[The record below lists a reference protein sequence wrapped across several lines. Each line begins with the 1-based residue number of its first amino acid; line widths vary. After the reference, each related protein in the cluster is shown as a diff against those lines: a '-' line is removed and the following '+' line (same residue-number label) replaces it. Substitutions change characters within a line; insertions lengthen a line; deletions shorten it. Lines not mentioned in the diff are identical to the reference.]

1 LGPKAELL
9 EMRVLP
15 TKASAMSR
23 FANRF
28 RHLAPGAL
36 LLIAALAPFDAHAQL
51 RGLGGSGPGIGGI
64 GALGSGSAASP
75 GLSGAPLGSVGN
87 VGSDLRTP
95 QTGPT
100 SSIPQSPIG
109 RTTVTNSVTNTLN
122 GDVTAPIAN
131 TAGRARTALGDTV
144 NRIGE
149 NAGIA
154 RAPLQGRSR
163 VPPVGEQRFVANE
176 VLVGLPSNLTPQALD
191 ALALRYGLT
200 RLESQRI
207 GLTGTT
213 FHRWQIADQRSVAD
227 VIRGLEADVGVRVA
241 QPNYRFTLQQDRAA
255 PAAARGDVAQY
266 ALEKLHIAQAHQLAT
281 GEAVL
286 IAVID
291 GGIDASHPEIAGDIA
306 ESFDALDAP
315 RSLSV
320 HGTAMAGAI
329 VAHARLMGVAPSAR
343 ILAIRAFGASG
354 GGDESTTLAVLKS
367 IDWAVSHRAR
377 VINMSFAGPQD
388 PEIARSLAAASRKG
402 VVLVAA
408 AGNAGPNSAPLYPA
422 ADPNVIAVTATDSAD
437 HLFAKANRGRH
448 IAVAAP
454 GVDILAP
461 APGNAYQLTTGT
473 SVAAAEVSGLVALLL
488 EAKSNLTPQ
497 AVRKIL
503 MSSARDLGPK
513 GPDDQ
518 FGAGLADAQQ
528 ALLSLTATVARA
540 PTTSASAAH

>member
-1 LGPKAELL
+1 
-9 EMRVLP
+9 MFVLA
-15 TKASAMSR
+15 TETWAMSR

-28 RHLAPGAL
+28 RQLAPGAL
-36 LLIAALAPFDAHAQL
+36 LLIAAFAPLDAHAQL
-51 RGLGGSGPGIGGI
+51 RGLGGSGLGVGGI
-64 GALGSGSAASP
+64 GAVGSGTIASP
-75 GLSGAPLGSVGN
+75 GLGAPSGNVGSVGN
-87 VGSDLRTP
+87 LGSDARTP
-95 QTGPT
+95 LGPT
-100 SSIPQSPIG
+100 GSIPQSPVG
-109 RTTVTNSVTNTLN
+109 GNTVNSVTNTLN

-149 NAGIA
+149 NAGLA
-154 RAPLQGRSR
+154 RVAAPPQGRSR
-163 VPPVGEQRFVANE
+163 VPPVGERRFVANE

-191 ALALRYGLT
+191 ALAQRYGLT

-213 FHRWQIADQRSVAD
+213 FHRWQISDQRSVAD

-241 QPNYRFTLQQDRAA
+241 QPNYRFTLQQDQAA
-255 PAAARGDVAQY
+255 ERGDAAQY
-266 ALEKLHIAQAHQLAT
+266 ALEKLHIPQAHQLAT
-281 GEAVL
+281 GGAVL

-315 RSLSV
+315 KSPSF

-367 IDWAVSHRAR
+367 IDWAVAHRAR

-388 PEIARSLAAASRKG
+388 PEIARSLAAAYRKG

-437 HLFAKANRGRH
+437 HLFAQANRGRH

-461 APGNAYQLTTGT
+461 APGNTYQLTTGT

-488 EAKSNLTPQ
+488 EAKANLTPQ

-503 MSSARDLGPK
+503 MSSAKDLGPK

-518 FGAGLADAQQ
+518 FGAGLADAHQ

-540 PTTSASAAH
+540 PTTSVSAAH

>member
-1 LGPKAELL
+1 
-9 EMRVLP
+9 
-15 TKASAMSR
+15 MSR
-23 FANRF
+23 LANHF

-36 LLIAALAPFDAHAQL
+36 LLIAAFAPLDAQAQL
-51 RGLGGSGPGIGGI
+51 RGLGGSGPGIGSI
-64 GALGSGSAASP
+64 GALGSGSAPVASP
-75 GLSGAPLGSVGN
+75 GFPSAPTGS

-95 QTGPT
+95 LPGPT
-100 SSIPQSPIG
+100 SSIPESPIG
-109 RTTVTNSVTNTLN
+109 RNTVTNSVTNTLN

-149 NAGIA
+149 NAGFA
-154 RAPLQGRSR
+154 RTAAPGRSR
-163 VPPVGEQRFVANE
+163 VPPAGERRFVANE

-191 ALALRYGLT
+191 TLARRYGLI

-213 FHRWQIADQRSVAD
+213 FHRWQISDQRSVAD
-227 VIRGLEADVGVRVA
+227 VIRGLEADGGVSMA
-241 QPNYRFTLQQDRAA
+241 QPNYRFTLQQDQTAA
-255 PAAARGDVAQY
+255 GRGDAAQY
-266 ALEKLHIAQAHQLAT
+266 ALEKLHVLQAHQLAT
-281 GEAVL
+281 GGQVL

-306 ESFDALDAP
+306 ESFDALDAQTTP
-315 RSLSV
+315 SV

-329 VAHARLMGVAPSAR
+329 VAHARLMGVAPAAR

-367 IDWAVSHRAR
+367 IDWAVAHRAR

-388 PEIARSLAAASRKG
+388 PEIARSLAAAYRKG

-408 AGNAGPNSAPLYPA
+408 AGNGGPNSAPLYPA

-437 HLFAKANRGRH
+437 HLLAQANRGRY

-488 EAKSNLTPQ
+488 EAKANLTPQ

-503 MSSARDLGPK
+503 MSSARALGPTK

-518 FGAGLADAQQ
+518 FGAGLADANR